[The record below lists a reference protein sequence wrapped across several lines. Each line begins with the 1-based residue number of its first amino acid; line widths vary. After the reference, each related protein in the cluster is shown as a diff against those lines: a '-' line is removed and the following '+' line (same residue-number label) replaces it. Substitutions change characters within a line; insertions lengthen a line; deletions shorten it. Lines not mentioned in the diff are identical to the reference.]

1 MQGAAFSLLNLADL
15 TARQGGDLEADELYA
30 QSIQTFETFG
40 DLWGMAHATSRLA
53 LVSRRR
59 GDLAAARTRYNDAL
73 DLYRRIGDRRAE
85 ARMLAGLGD
94 VAAQEGDDV
103 AAAAAYRESLTLR
116 SQLGDRAG
124 IAAMFERLAGVSE
137 AAPERAARLLGMA
150 AALRESIGA
159 PLSAAASADLDQFV
173 TGLGRTL
180 SPEALRAAMSEG
192 RRATL
197 QAAIAFASQG

>member
-1 MQGAAFSLLNLADL
+1 MGTSRL
-15 TARQGGDLEADELYA
+15 TNSTHRA
-30 QSIQTFETFG
+30 SQTFETFG

-94 VAAQEGDDV
+94 VAAQEGDDA

-124 IAAMFERLAGVSE
+124 IAAMFERLAGVAE

-159 PLSAAASADLDQFV
+159 PLSAAASADVDQFLA
-173 TGLGRTL
+173 GLGR
-180 SPEALRAAMSEG
+180 RAQSRSRCTPRCPKDGA
-192 RRATL
+192 RPL